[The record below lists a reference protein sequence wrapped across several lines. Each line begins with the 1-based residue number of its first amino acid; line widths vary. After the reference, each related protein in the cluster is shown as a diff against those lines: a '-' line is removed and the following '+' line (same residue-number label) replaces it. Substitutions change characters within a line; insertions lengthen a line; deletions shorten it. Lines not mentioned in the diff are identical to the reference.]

1 LCGVPI
7 NILQFTVS
15 QLALN
20 HQRLHE
26 LILSSLWEGIVTR
39 INHFVKVILI
49 NTDFIGVISQK
60 EAVRLAVTELLSSV
74 MPYLSDINITNRIV
88 PALITLSNDSNWFVI
103 NLIIIQEVNIYIYI
117 NCIYMIS
124 AI

>member
-1 LCGVPI
+1 MCGVPI

>member
-124 AI
+124 AM